1 MKKLFKCSVCGFVAE
16 GDQAP
21 DICPKCKQ
29 GADKFVELDDAA
41 AQLIYQSDRT
51 NDIHAEIIE
60 LSSRIAA
67 LCEEGIAQNLD
78 PNCVRAFNDA
88 KNEVWTIKQR
98 SKAELAGHMS
108 KGKW

>member
-1 MKKLFKCSVCGFVAE
+1 MDYFVPFATGVPHATE
-16 GDQAP
+16 TERDFR
-21 DICPKCKQ
+21 D
-29 GADKFVELDDAA
+29 
-41 AQLIYQSDRT
+41 
-51 NDIHAEIIE
+51 AEIIE

-67 LCEEGIAQNLD
+67 LCEEGIALNLD